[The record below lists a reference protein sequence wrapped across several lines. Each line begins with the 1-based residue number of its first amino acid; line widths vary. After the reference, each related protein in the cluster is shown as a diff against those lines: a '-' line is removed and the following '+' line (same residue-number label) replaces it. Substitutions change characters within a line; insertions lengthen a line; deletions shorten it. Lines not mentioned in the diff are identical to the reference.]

1 MRLFIKYSV
10 EDFFDNDEFRA
21 SAYEIS
27 DSILLVSCKKKY
39 VYTGSFTFE
48 GLLSSVVN
56 CTLYGNSLT

>member
-27 DSILLVSCKKKY
+27 DSILLVSCKKNMYILEASHLKDY
-39 VYTGSFTFE
+39 
-48 GLLSSVVN
+48 
-56 CTLYGNSLT
+56 